1 MDLNEAKQILD
12 DNGYIVE
19 NKHFDFWQYKLEVK
33 KIVNRWIKTQKWYKD
48 FDELR
53 SSISWELYIDIVK
66 DKMKDSFEEGWIA
79 EQCAEGIIG
88 LAKEAA
94 TK

>member
-1 MDLNEAKQILD
+1 MELNEAKQILK
-12 DNGYIVE
+12 DNNYIVE
-19 NKHFDFWQYKLEVK
+19 NKHFEFWQYKLEVK
-33 KIVNRWIKTQKWYKD
+33 KILNKWLKTQKWYKD
-48 FDELR
+48 FEELR
-53 SSISWELYIDIVK
+53 STISWELYVDIVK
-66 DKMKDSFEEGWIA
+66 DKMKDSFAEGWTA

>member
-1 MDLNEAKQILD
+1 MQLEEAKQILD

-33 KIVNRWIKTQKWYKD
+33 KIVNKWIRTQTWYKN

-53 SSISWELYIDIVK
+53 NNISWELYVDIVK
-66 DKMKDSFEEGWIA
+66 DKMKSNYEEGWTA

>member
-33 KIVNRWIKTQKWYKD
+33 R
-48 FDELR
+48 L
-53 SSISWELYIDIVK
+53 
-66 DKMKDSFEEGWIA
+66 
-79 EQCAEGIIG
+79 
-88 LAKEAA
+88 
-94 TK
+94 